1 VRCIFNFSSSNGPSN
16 DVLTFIHMPQRMSPP
31 LSNDLVFDIMIAADW
46 PDRTRIPEVF
56 SAVLYFAHSTA
67 AQP

>member
-1 VRCIFNFSSSNGPSN
+1 
-16 DVLTFIHMPQRMSPP
+16 MPQRMSPP